1 MLTIVLYM
9 TVKAGR
15 EDECAAVCKDAMTS
29 TRSQDEGCL
38 SYTFYRRRDNPR
50 ELMLFEQWRDADSVK
65 AHLERLYRVFGPP
78 DDEEPYPP
86 AHHRRHIS
94 KAFLDL
100 FDKTEAVRYD
110 ALA

>member
-15 EDECAAVCKDAMTS
+15 EDECAVVGDLMAS

-38 SYTFYRRRDNPR
+38 SYSFYRRRDNPT
-50 ELMLFEQWRDADSVK
+50 ELILFEQWRDADSVN

-78 DDEEPYPP
+78 DDKEPYPP
-86 AHHRRHIS
+86 THHRRRIS
-94 KAFLDL
+94 KSFLDL

-110 ALA
+110 VLD

>member
-1 MLTIVLYM
+1 MLTIVLHM

-15 EDECAAVCKDAMTS
+15 EEECATVCKDVMVS

-38 SYTFYRRRDNPR
+38 SYTFYRRRDNPS
-50 ELMLFEQWRDADSVK
+50 ELMLFEQWRDATSVR

-78 DDEEPYPP
+78 DDKEPFPP
-86 AHHRRHIS
+86 THHRRQIS
-94 KAFLDL
+94 KTFLDS

-110 ALA
+110 ELS